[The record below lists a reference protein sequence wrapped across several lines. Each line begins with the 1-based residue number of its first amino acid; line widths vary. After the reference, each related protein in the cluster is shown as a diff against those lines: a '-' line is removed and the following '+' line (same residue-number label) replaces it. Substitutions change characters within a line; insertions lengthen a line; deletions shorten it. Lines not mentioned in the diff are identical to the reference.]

1 MKKLKIFLLTLL
13 MVITLLPVNTLADEN
28 NSSKEPNVLVFATK
42 EQLMDGTF
50 APNENGVPKN
60 IGKIVFGKNTKIDG
74 PFTSVNPQE
83 WYVLGADSGVI
94 GDNTVI
100 FAADNIRNS
109 PFSNISNNDYV

>member
-13 MVITLLPVNTLADEN
+13 MVITVLPVNTLADDD
-28 NSSKEPNVLVFATK
+28 NSSKKPDVSVFATK
-42 EQLMDGTF
+42 EQLMDETF

-109 PFSNISNNDYV
+109 PFSNI